1 MQSAL
6 VSSEWLAAH
15 LSDPKLVIL
24 DASMDKV
31 IGREP
36 IVYDEPCFIAGARR
50 LDLERECTDLQSS
63 ELHALPSQAQF
74 TELVQR
80 LGIDQDSTVVIY
92 DNQGIYSSPR
102 GWWCFKVMGFEQV
115 FVLDGGLPKWLK
127 EQRSCADKPA
137 TEFPRGNA
145 CGQYQAEKVC
155 NAPQVLD
162 TLADKQAMI
171 LDARASSRFL
181 GQSPEPR
188 EGVRNGHIPGA
199 VNLPFAEVLDG
210 DSLKPQPALEQTF
223 LHLGAM
229 DARRSGKPLIFSCG
243 SGITACILIL
253 AAYQVRLDALILYDG
268 SWADWGSKAH
278 LPLATS

>member
-74 TELVQR
+74 TELVQG
-80 LGIDQDSTVVIY
+80 LGIDQDCTVVIY

-102 GWWCFKVMGFEQV
+102 G
-115 FVLDGGLPKWLK
+115 
-127 EQRSCADKPA
+127 
-137 TEFPRGNA
+137 
-145 CGQYQAEKVC
+145 
-155 NAPQVLD
+155 
-162 TLADKQAMI
+162 
-171 LDARASSRFL
+171 SR
-181 GQSPEPR
+181 
-188 EGVRNGHIPGA
+188 
-199 VNLPFAEVLDG
+199 
-210 DSLKPQPALEQTF
+210 
-223 LHLGAM
+223 
-229 DARRSGKPLIFSCG
+229 RRSAQMAQRAAPLRRQAGDRVS
-243 SGITACILIL
+243 A
-253 AAYQVRLDALILYDG
+253 R
-268 SWADWGSKAH
+268 
-278 LPLATS
+278 